1 MQSIKIHVTNSI
13 ATSGKPDTNMKC
25 KNAIL
30 HLICNIPNITLRLR
44 AGKHPG
50 EELNN
55 GDTDICISIPER
67 KTGCPR
73 DKSTRVKDVEYILK
87 GGKCIEKAANFLG
100 RLGRR
105 FEMRLNQSLGIE
117 ITSVSY
123 YFCQFL
129 FPANLV

>member
-1 MQSIKIHVTNSI
+1 
-13 ATSGKPDTNMKC
+13 MKC

-67 KTGCPR
+67 ETGCPR

-87 GGKCIEKAANFLG
+87 GRKYIEKEGNFFE
-100 RLGRR
+100 RLERR
-105 FEMRLNQSLGIE
+105 FEMRLNQSLEIK

-123 YFCQFL
+123 YSCQSLLL